1 MAIVYVK
8 LGNCLIYKA
17 VEVGINDEVLNKKV
31 KFFIRRDLMVFIVE
45 DKLNMVASG
54 EFTFF
59 EIQSNQHC
67 LKVMLVKI
75 FQPNLDIVCHVGIQ
89 WAFYFVVDCWNWVLT
104 FLEFA
109 NIFAKALVQSL
120 DVTWF

>member
-17 VEVGINDEVLNKKV
+17 MEVGINDEVLNKKV

-45 DKLNMVASG
+45 DKLNMVALG

-59 EIQSNQHC
+59 KIQSNQYC

-75 FQPNLDIVCHVGIQ
+75 FPPNLDIVCHVGIQ
-89 WAFYFVVDCWNWVLT
+89 
-104 FLEFA
+104 
-109 NIFAKALVQSL
+109 
-120 DVTWF
+120 